1 MEADSVTCIDVY
13 PENPT
18 KIAVIPNAAE
28 GDVLP
33 ALLQTTPARVAVW
46 RAGCRPL
53 TKAWLQFRADHAVA
67 RDAVHSE
74 LSDAFLDFAR
84 QSQFAIVQSL
94 VKSRQE
100 FVLNPPL
107 GKKVSEETLAE
118 LKNTCPSGQVVQI
131 VISDGLSAAAVEAN
145 VRQLLPM
152 LNEGLSLSGLT
163 VGRPVVVRYGRV
175 AVADPIAYALEARV
189 VVNLIGERPGLSS
202 GVGLS
207 AYITLNPGPQTIS
220 SDRTVVSNI
229 HQRGTPAAEAG
240 AYIVQLITRILDK
253 GVSGVRL
260 QQLG

>member
-1 MEADSVTCIDVY
+1 MEADSVTCIGVY
-13 PENPT
+13 PESPT
-18 KIAVIPNAAE
+18 KTAIPSAAE

-33 ALLQTTPARVAVW
+33 ALLETTPARVAVW

-53 TKAWLQFRADHAVA
+53 TQAWLQFRADHAVA

-74 LSDAFLDFAR
+74 LSDEFLEFAR
-84 QSQFAIVQSL
+84 RSQFPVVQSL
-94 VKSRQE
+94 VDSRQE

-107 GKKVSEETLAE
+107 GKRVAESTLEE
-118 LKNTCPSGQVVQI
+118 LKKCCPCGQDVQV

-145 VRQLLPM
+145 VRELLPM
-152 LNEGLSLSGLT
+152 LRDGLALSQLT
-163 VGRPVVVRYGRV
+163 VGKPVVVRYGRV
-175 AVADPIAYALEARV
+175 AVADPIAHALGARV

-229 HQRGTPAAEAG
+229 HERGTPAAEAG
-240 AYIVQLITRILDK
+240 AYIVQLIARIIEK